1 MASAKPR
8 SRMFSPHRRGAAHV
22 AVLGAAA
29 LGLGS
34 LGAAV
39 SVQPAWEMTA
49 YEGVSHPSDIRELAF
64 GARGRVAEV
73 VVKPGD
79 HVVPGDL
86 VIRLEDAVQQQTTA
100 LARAQATDGRR
111 SWPGASPFRFNDL
124 AQVREA
130 HGGGGANDRELQ
142 DAEYRLAMAELERTA
157 AWSAFEQAGLVLAR
171 EEARLAEM
179 SIHSPIQGIVVD
191 VLRRGGEAVDEQTR
205 VVTVIRVDPLWIDVN
220 VRRVRRLQR
229 GQKASVVW
237 RTLTRPRRARAGLSS
252 SPRRGTLGRG
262 RSRCGS
268 RYRTPTGCR
277 QAFTRR
283 SGSCL
288 RRPMRPWRRHRP
300 RARMSRHRRAP
311 LRGFGPR
318 SSCRGANIL
327 FRAAGR
333 RQTPPPRGLEFRSHA
348 PERGVPGG
356 RESSRDLVFS
366 VQKGCTR
373 CRTPRSSV
381 RSRCASTSR
390 R

>member
-8 SRMFSPHRRGAAHV
+8 SRMFSPHSLGAAHV

-34 LGAAV
+34 LGAALPA
-39 SVQPAWEMTA
+39 QPAWEMTA

-100 LARAQATDGRR
+100 LARAQATDRTQIVAAET
-111 SWPGASPFRFNDL
+111 SAAFRFNDL

-220 VRRVRRLQR
+220 VRTRDALRLQR

-237 RTLTRPRRARAGLSS
+237 QDIDQAEEGTGRIIFISPAGHAGARQVTVRLEVSNPDGLPAGLHATVRFMPPEADEAVAPAPPESADVAA
-252 SPRRGTLGRG
+252 SPR
-262 RSRCGS
+262 
-268 RYRTPTGCR
+268 TPAR
-277 QAFTRR
+277 IRAEVVV
-283 SGSCL
+283 SG
-288 RRPMRPWRRHRP
+288 
-300 RARMSRHRRAP
+300 
-311 LRGFGPR
+311 G
-318 SSCRGANIL
+318 
-327 FRAAGR
+327 
-333 RQTPPPRGLEFRSHA
+333 
-348 PERGVPGG
+348 
-356 RESSRDLVFS
+356 
-366 VQKGCTR
+366 
-373 CRTPRSSV
+373 
-381 RSRCASTSR
+381 
-390 R
+390 